1 MSHPT
6 SSAVDAL
13 QAHFKGG
20 LQPPSSRPSQ
30 AQLDT
35 DDGSMS
41 QTRQLDQ
48 NPGHSHHARISR
60 TSPPPSYPDPL
71 ILADDGYHGQL
82 PPNQPIHVENDT
94 TGRAAIAQNNLIS
107 ILPKPIS
114 ITKGQRVFS
123 TAIWNDQV
131 NFALKRKA
139 EDDFID
145 PRLSRAPGSEY
156 TGVPGMGMSPN
167 YTSPASSG
175 VPVAVHHSLPGQGFN
190 TDHLSQGTDAVGI
203 HRPIRA
209 LGLEVDSD
217 IVDSATDAL
226 LERQLDLRDGSDEE
240 GDLEDRREGPSRY
253 HDEDDEQQRG
263 RRGRGRGRGGRGR
276 GARRGPRKAAE
287 PTGDVKYRINMA
299 SNAYMDGRLD
309 EAIEWVED
317 AIRINAETYRAWT
330 LLASLLEEKGDP
342 KGSFT
347 ARLFSCHLQPKHVEG
362 WLHCAE
368 IGIELRDELPQD
380 AAHFLEQVSTCY
392 SAALRA
398 DINNRP
404 ARHGRAAIAAE
415 RGQIRTAAKDYLYLL
430 EHGEYDVHALRSY
443 AEMTMILASAGK
455 RNLYTPSSAI
465 DWYYRAF
472 THFRS
477 NGMDDRHP
485 LEWQDINYFAG
496 LLSYVEHT
504 KDALYELKS
513 LARWLLGRS
522 DESFWDDWQ
531 DDDREWDID
540 SARRIGL
547 ENFQY
552 GKYPESSYG
561 SGLPLDMRTKL
572 AVYRLKLGDVGEAQ
586 RHISHIDPN
595 GPDGTEVLSNEP
607 HLLAEIGCALY
618 ESELRTMALCFFEPL
633 LNVPDV
639 LDSAA
644 LLAAGRCYLD
654 AGDKRQAEECFGAAI
669 DADESNDEASID
681 ARYELAKMYEAAR
694 EEQEAY
700 ILVNEA
706 LRLQQAHDEAEGENE
721 EEDMVLLEK
730 RDRKTNAPPRR
741 LKPRTPRLNKD
752 GHEIRRP
759 RPRRKVF
766 GRTEEVTL
774 EEKRRAEELTA
785 AWRTVHYVREP
796 VNNINRIGPSDAF
809 MRAAK
814 ELVDDFRSCKGFY
827 SWEKYLTHLGIDGDK
842 QVYVSRNRNLIEMKE
857 RLSHN
862 LNPYGSNTE
871 RQLGERTAVS
881 YRGVSFSEWLD
892 LFLEY
897 AVGLAHHGRFQESYQ
912 VCESARDAEVFAKSK
927 EDMFLIHVTWAACA
941 LRARDEETCVA
952 AARFLMR
959 DRQFDSD
966 PFRMFAALCRLC
978 PSPASWYASGPVQKY
993 MLRQIKLMDRALVS
1007 GGGEDS
1013 EEEET
1018 KVNGS
1023 RIYASKE
1030 LDVTLLVLYG
1040 HILFVSNSFTYALN
1054 YFLRAYSI
1062 DPSNQMIL
1070 LSVGQCYIHYAL
1082 KRQSENRQYL
1092 LVQGFVFLHRYYN
1105 LKVSSTSAA
1114 ERQEAHYNM
1123 ARSYHAIGIPHLA
1136 AEFYQRVLR
1145 DIPDDS
1151 EPNVLGNNDLSQE
1164 AAYNLQQIC
1173 WAGGDLGAVK
1183 SLSREEGENEGYV
1196 CIWIDEHMPQNLVVD
1211 IYLAMTF
1218 VTTTML

>member
-6 SSAVDAL
+6 SSVVDAL

-20 LQPPSSRPSQ
+20 LQPPSPRSSQ
-30 AQLDT
+30 AQLDN
-35 DDGSMS
+35 DDGNMG
-41 QTRQLDQ
+41 QTSRLDQ
-48 NPGHSHHARISR
+48 NPGHSHHTPISR
-60 TSPPPSYPDPL
+60 TSPPPSYLDPL
-71 ILADDGYHGQL
+71 ILADDCYHGQL
-82 PPNQPIHVENDT
+82 PPNQPIYVENGT
-94 TGRAAIAQNNLIS
+94 LGGRAATARNNLIS

-114 ITKGQRVFS
+114 SREGQRAFPAA
-123 TAIWNDQV
+123 TWNNQV
-131 NFALKRKA
+131 NVAQKRKA

-145 PRLSRAPGSEY
+145 PRLSKTPGSDY
-156 TGVPGMGMSPN
+156 TGITNVGATPK
-167 YTSPASSG
+167 YTYPAPSG
-175 VPVAVHHSLPGQGFN
+175 VPVAARHSLLGQGFS
-190 TDHLSQGTDAVGI
+190 TDNLGQGTDAVEI

-209 LGLEVDSD
+209 SGLEVDSD

-240 GDLEDRREGPSRY
+240 SDLEDRREGLSRY
-253 HDEDDEQQRG
+253 HDDNDDEQQRG

-347 ARLFSCHLQPKHVEG
+347 ARVFSCHLQPKHVEG
-362 WLHCAE
+362 WLYCAE

-380 AAHFLEQVSTCY
+380 AAHFLEQVSICY

-398 DINNRP
+398 DINNRQ

-455 RNLYTPSSAI
+455 RNLYKPSSAI
-465 DWYYRAF
+465 DWYHRAF
-472 THFRS
+472 THFRY

-485 LEWQDINYFAG
+485 LEWQDINYFTG
-496 LLSYVEHT
+496 LLFYVEHT

-540 SARRIGL
+540 SARRVGL
-547 ENFQY
+547 EGFRY

-561 SGLPLDMRTKL
+561 SGLPLDVRAKL

-586 RHISHIDPN
+586 HHISHLDPN
-595 GPDGTEVLSNEP
+595 GTNGTEVLSNEP
-607 HLLAEIGCALY
+607 HLLAEIACALY
-618 ESELRTMALCFFEPL
+618 ESDLRAMALCFFEPL
-633 LNVPDV
+633 LSVPDV
-639 LDSAA
+639 LDSTA

-721 EEDMVLLEK
+721 EEDMGEYQGSDDDA
-730 RDRKTNAPPRR
+730 RNRPGASATRKAGSKNQRPPRR
-741 LKPRTPRLNKD
+741 LKPRTPRLNKG
-752 GHEIRRP
+752 GHEVRRA

-785 AWRTVHYVREP
+785 AWRTVHSVREP
-796 VNNINRIGPSDAF
+796 VNNINGVGPSDAF

-827 SWEKYLTHLGIDGDK
+827 SWEKYLTHLGIDEDK

-897 AVGLAHHGRFQESYQ
+897 AIGLAHYERFQESYQ

-927 EDMFLIHVTWAACA
+927 EDMFLIHVTWASCA

-1018 KVNGS
+1018 KVNGG

-1092 LVQGFVFLHRYYN
+1092 LVQGFVFLHRYYD
-1105 LKVSSTSAA
+1105 LKVSSANAA

-1151 EPNVLGNNDLSQE
+1151 EPDVLGNNDLSQE

-1183 SLSREEGENEGYV
+1183 SLSER
-1196 CIWIDEHMPQNLVVD
+1196 
-1211 IYLAMTF
+1211 YLT
-1218 VTTTML
+1218 L